1 MTVDLVGQALA
12 VLRRND
18 MGAYTRPSP
27 RLYPHQWNWD
37 SAFVALALARV
48 DWARMEREVDTLLA
62 AQWTNG
68 MLPHIHYNPDVTGYF
83 PGPEWWPDAPV
94 RRAGERTSGVSH
106 PPVLPTAVY
115 RAGRAQPDARIR
127 HAWWDRLYEPLRDGL
142 RFFSRHRTVPGAPL
156 VVLVHP
162 WESGLDNSPR
172 WDFATGRGLRPAR
185 AYTRHDTAEVTASER
200 PRSADYD
207 LYLYLVEV
215 IARHRYD
222 LGAFLPHTPF
232 AVYDALQN
240 AIWYR
245 AVVDLG
251 RIADALGRPRD
262 WTDDELRAFRD
273 AYHRFLWD
281 EASGLFLDFDLK
293 GGRPVAAQTIAGLG
307 AIYGGL
313 VDAPQAA
320 AMYARYE
327 RRSRGYR
334 ALPTVPPDQPEFEP
348 ARYWR
353 GPAWVNINW
362 LLARGLE
369 DLGLG
374 DDARRLADATVGL
387 VRRGGWCE
395 YFHAESGEGIGG
407 GDFSWTAALVMDL
420 LAEPIAPAR

>member
-1 MTVDLVGQALA
+1 MDDLVAQALA

-48 DWARMEREVDTLLA
+48 DWTRMEREVDALLA

-68 MLPHIHYNPDVTGYF
+68 MLPHIHYHPDVTGYV
-83 PGPEWWPDAPV
+83 PGPDWWPDVPA
-94 RRAGERTSGVSH
+94 RRAGERTSGITH

-115 RAGRAQPDARIR
+115 RAGRAQPDARLR
-127 HAWWDRLYEPLRDGL
+127 HAWWERLYEPLRDAL
-142 RFFSRHRTVPGAPL
+142 RFFSRHRTVPEAPL

-172 WDFATGRGLRPAR
+172 WDFAAGLGLRPAR
-185 AYTRHDTAEVTASER
+185 AYTRHDTAVVTASER
-200 PRSADYD
+200 PRQADYD

-215 IARHRYD
+215 MARHGYD

-245 AVVDLG
+245 AAVDLG

-262 WTDDELRAFRD
+262 WTGDELRAFRD

-281 EASGLFLDFDLK
+281 EASGLFLDFDLR
-293 GGRPVAAQTIAGLG
+293 GRRPVAAQTIAGLG

-313 VDAPQAA
+313 VSAPQAA
-320 AMYARYE
+320 AMWARYE
-327 RRSRGYR
+327 RRSRGCR

-353 GPAWVNINW
+353 GPVWVNTNW

-369 DLGLG
+369 ELGLR
-374 DDARRLADATVGL
+374 DDARRLAGATVDL

-395 YFHAESGEGIGG
+395 YFHAETGEGIGG

-420 LAEPIAPAR
+420 LQEPIAPAP